1 MASVKFFYKFI
12 ADPDKKV
19 VIFWVSVNIVDIR
32 ESFLLF
38 IK

>member
-1 MASVKFFYKFI
+1 MAGVKFFFKII

-19 VIFWVSVNIVDIR
+19 VTFWVSVNIVDIR
-32 ESFLLF
+32 ESFLKF